1 MNKKLFSV
9 FIFLLFIFFNGRSQ
23 NNSVRISGSAF
34 DNETGNKLIN
44 ILVVNKTNGNG
55 TFGDK
60 YGDYNILVGKN
71 DSIVISAFGYSSYVF
86 SLRDSILKTS
96 YSISPILKKP
106 LYYLKPVIIIAER
119 ELEDIEE
126 DIKDLGYS
134 KEDYMLSGI
143 DAAQSPITFLYQ
155 MFSRRER
162 SKRLVA
168 ELSNEDRKRRLLKEL
183 FRKYIDYEIIDL
195 QDQEFDEFID
205 HCNVSENFMKSSSQ
219 YEFLMYIKY
228 MYLRWREA
236 PHKEDLLPKIDFDKY

>member
-1 MNKKLFSV
+1 MNKKRLSI
-9 FIFLLFIFFNGRSQ
+9 FIFLFALLIDSQ
-23 NNSVRISGSAF
+23 AQESSVRITGSAF
-34 DNETGNKLIN
+34 DYETGNKLIN

-60 YGDYNILVGKN
+60 YGDYNILIGKN
-71 DSIVISAFGYSSYVF
+71 DSIVISAFGYSSYMF
-86 SLRDSILKTS
+86 SLKDSIPKTS
-96 YSISPILKKP
+96 YSISPTLKKP
-106 LYYLKPVIIIAER
+106 LFYLRPVTIIAER

-126 DIKDLGYS
+126 DIQDLGYS

-168 ELSNEDRKRRLLKEL
+168 ELANEDRKRRLLKEL

-195 QDQEFDEFID
+195 EDKEFDEFID
-205 HCNVSENFMKSSSQ
+205 HCRVSENFMKSSSQ

-228 MYLRWREA
+228 MYQSWGDVPR
-236 PHKEDLLPKIDFDKY
+236 KDDLLPKIDFDKY